1 MKTEESDARLKKHN
15 TNNEEQKQLSE
26 ELKKLKQELAELKA
40 KEAQY
45 EQIEKAR
52 RNEQK
57 MFETVI
63 QNIGVGFAIVS
74 EEHRILWANENLKQ
88 MFGESKGKFCYEL
101 FQSDDICPNCALQE
115 LLDTN
120 KNRIT
125 KEAAAQDIEGR
136 KIWLKTITTAMRDE
150 KGKITSIIKLYVPI
164 TERKQA
170 EEDLQKL
177 TEKLHMRG
185 KELNFLYTVS
195 QLITEA
201 SDLMKVVF
209 EETLEIIPAA
219 WQFPE
224 ITCARI
230 LLKQWEFRTEK
241 FETSPWKLTADIRAF
256 NQKVGE
262 VQVYYLEERPTID
275 EGPFL
280 KEERAL
286 IDALARELGKFVER
300 KESEAQQTQL
310 MKEIESVNAELR
322 DFAYIVSHDLKA
334 PLRAIESLIT
344 WLSEDYED
352 MLGVEGKELLDLLLS
367 RVNRL
372 NNLIK
377 GILQYSRIGRIK
389 EEKVSVDV
397 TAIVNEVTS
406 MLNPPNHIKI
416 EIEQLPIILCEKTR
430 IKQVF
435 QNLIENAIKFMDK
448 RLGKIVVGCIDMN
461 EYWKF
466 YVADNGPGIEKK
478 YFDKIFQVFQ
488 TLAPRDEV
496 ESTGIGLALV
506 KKIVEMYDGRVW
518 VESEVD
524 KGSTFFFT
532 LPKDH

>member
-1 MKTEESDARLKKHN
+1 MIDELNQLKK
-15 TNNEEQKQLSE
+15 
-26 ELKKLKQELAELKA
+26 ELAELKA

-45 EQIEKAR
+45 EQIEKTR

-57 MFETVI
+57 LFETVI

-74 EEHRILWANENLKQ
+74 EEHKILWANENLKQ
-88 MFGESKGKFCYEL
+88 MFGESKGKLCYEL
-101 FQSDDICPNCALQE
+101 LRSDDICPNCALQE
-115 LLDTN
+115 LLDTD
-120 KNRIT
+120 KNSIT
-125 KEAAAQDIEGR
+125 KEVAAQDIEGR
-136 KIWLKTITTAMRDE
+136 EIWLKTITTAMRDD
-150 KGKITSIIKLYVPI
+150 KGKITTIIKLYVPI
-164 TERKQA
+164 TERKRA
-170 EEDLQKL
+170 EEDLKKL
-177 TEKLHMRG
+177 TAQLHTRG
-185 KELNFLYTVS
+185 RELNFLYAVS

-201 SDLMKVVF
+201 SDLMKAVM
-209 EETLEIIPAA
+209 EEILEIIPGT

-230 LLKQWEFRTEK
+230 LLKEWEFRTEK
-241 FETSPWKLTADIRAF
+241 FEASPWKLTSDIWAL

-262 VQVYYLEERPTID
+262 VQVYYLEERPIMD

-300 KESEAQQTQL
+300 KETEAQQIQL
-310 MKEIESVNAELR
+310 MKEIESANTELR

-344 WLSEDYED
+344 WLSEDYEE
-352 MLGVEGKELLDLLLS
+352 MLGVEGKELLALLLS

-377 GILQYSRIGRIK
+377 GILQYSRIGRVK
-389 EEKVSVDV
+389 EEKIRIDL
-397 TAIVNEVTS
+397 TEIVNEVLS

-448 RLGKIVVGCIDMN
+448 RHGEIIVSCVDMN

-466 YVADNGPGIEKK
+466 YVKDNGPGIEEK

-506 KKIVEMYDGRVW
+506 KKIVEMYNGQVW
-518 VESEVD
+518 VESEVGR
-524 KGSTFFFT
+524 GSTFFFT
-532 LPKDH
+532 LPKVY